1 MDFSEAITIISEYF
15 RIKNWAQNE
24 FGERYAV
31 LDENIELK
39 IFQGNSD
46 TLVAQGII
54 GEPITNPSL
63 ANANENKLKFALQ
76 NNFIRIVKHDETLA
90 IDKRSGR
97 ISVTRYIKLMNAS
110 LDSILDSIESF
121 VDSVDFWDT
130 LIQRKQ
136 SFAVISP
143 LLGFFRR
150 Q

>member
-39 IFQGNSD
+39 IFQGNTD

-76 NNFIRIVKHDETLA
+76 NNFIRIVKSCL
-90 IDKRSGR
+90 
-97 ISVTRYIKLMNAS
+97 
-110 LDSILDSIESF
+110 
-121 VDSVDFWDT
+121 
-130 LIQRKQ
+130 
-136 SFAVISP
+136 
-143 LLGFFRR
+143 
-150 Q
+150 